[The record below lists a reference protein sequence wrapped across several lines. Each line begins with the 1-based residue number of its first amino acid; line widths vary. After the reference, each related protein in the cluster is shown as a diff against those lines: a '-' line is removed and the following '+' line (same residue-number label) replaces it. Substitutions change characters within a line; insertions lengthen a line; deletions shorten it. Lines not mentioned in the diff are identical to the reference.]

1 MKTDTHPQMNP
12 VIYLDT
18 SSGAEFFSMST
29 MTSEETKEV
38 DGVSYFVIPVE
49 VSSASHPFYTG
60 KRTLIDTGGRVAR
73 FKAKMEAAAAKK
85 PAKAEKKAEEA
96 PKAEKKKSAKA
107 EPAQEKPAPEA
118 KTDEPVAAEETAP
131 KEQAAEE
138 VA

>member
-1 MKTDTHPQMNP
+1 MNP

-29 MTSEETKEV
+29 MTSEESKEV

-60 KRTLIDTGGRVAR
+60 KRTLIDSGGRVAR

-85 PAKAEKKAEEA
+85 PAKAKKEEAKEEKAE
-96 PKAEKKKSAKA
+96 KAEKKEEKKEDAPA
-107 EPAQEKPAPEA
+107 ETEA
-118 KTDEPVAAEETAP
+118 
-131 KEQAAEE
+131 
-138 VA
+138 